1 MHNAK
6 ANASSPKLLRENTRM
21 LEAREAEVDSLRQ
34 QVNNLKSK
42 LAVTWSNAKK
52 LERKEVSI

>member
-1 MHNAK
+1 
-6 ANASSPKLLRENTRM
+6 M